1 MTTKQQ
7 YEAVLSAEDDVSDYL
22 HVLKLKVS
30 DTDLILGDQITLI
43 ENALVVIKNASN
55 EKLVELAEQS
65 LVMNSFLGEMKVV
78 FEKYSAKLE
87 VGDDDTGYGSS
98 YGGDLDG
105 LGIKLTASL
114 NGVTA
119 TKEINKLVI
128 DSGDLV

>member
-1 MTTKQQ
+1 MTTKAQ

-43 ENALVVIKNASN
+43 ENALVEIKNASN

-65 LVMNSFLGEMKVV
+65 LVMNSFLAEIKIV

-87 VGDDDTGYGSS
+87 LGSSTDGYGIDW
-98 YGGDLDG
+98 GNANPNVGVRFTATLDG
-105 LGIKLTASL
+105 VVA
-114 NGVTA
+114 V
-119 TKEINKLVI
+119 KEINKAIIV
-128 DSGDLV
+128 SEDLV

>member
-22 HVLKLKVS
+22 HVLELKVS

-43 ENALVVIKNASN
+43 ENALMVIKNASN

-78 FEKYSAKLE
+78 FEKYSATISTMSFE
-87 VGDDDTGYGSS
+87 DGYGNT
-98 YGGDLDG
+98 YGEPGTGFL
-105 LGIKLTASL
+105 LTASL
-114 NGVTA
+114 GSVTS
-119 TKEINKLVI
+119 TKEIKKSAIGSGELV
-128 DSGDLV
+128 